1 MTSEMLTTPTGNSLQ
16 RLGEAAN
23 DRLGGASRLFFED
36 QSFTGLQLAERA
48 RRLSQGFRDAGLK
61 PGERVVV
68 CMANCPE
75 VGLTYNAVWR
85 AGAANTPVLFLL
97 SEDELR
103 HVLSDSEAAY
113 AVTTPEFL
121 PKTGAARGVPTAHPP
136 EPTAATRAL
145 GDTEATRALREPA
158 PAHAPLRPRPGAPRA
173 QPAPAARRAEPRR
186 RRGRRLL
193 ALLVVALIL
202 VGGAAAIIASSGS
215 GNRGA
220 VHLRNVVY
228 RDVQRAVDEIQN
240 LIDQNTK

>member
-1 MTSEMLTTPTGNSLQ
+1 RGGSGCCRCFGREQVASPRPRGVGRPQRGSRWRGTLPSRTPRSGSTSVSEALHLEGHPMTSEMLTTPTSNSLQ
-16 RLGEAAN
+16 HLGEADN

-113 AVTTPEFL
+113 IVTTPEFL
-121 PKTGAARGVPTAHPP
+121 AKTVAAATGVGSLRGVIV
-136 EPTAATRAL
+136 L
-145 GDTEATRALREPA
+145 GSTEGVSSSV
-158 PAHAPLRPRPGAPRA
+158 PLLDFA
-173 QPAPAARRAEPRR
+173 
-186 RRGRRLL
+186 
-193 ALLVVALIL
+193 
-202 VGGAAAIIASSGS
+202 
-215 GNRGA
+215 
-220 VHLRNVVY
+220 
-228 RDVQRAVDEIQN
+228 
-240 LIDQNTK
+240 